1 MAAVYWRVHT
11 KGLLKEIL
19 LNLSKKEI
27 TTLHIPVK
35 QFVSLLVDVAD
46 RAVQLNDP
54 ELDALMCRLQLYE
67 QSDIEN
73 KTFNGKLTTKTINKG
88 MKLRKARKP

>member
-27 TTLHIPVK
+27 TALHIPVK